1 MFCYAAL
8 DLPPWGSYRG
18 PYGDVISRVG
28 VYEHHATDAV
38 NAINY
43 DYRAFDT
50 LGEEF
55 ILFTAVLGVMMLLR
69 REEGET
75 TRDVGKVEDRIP
87 LSTTVQATAMPA
99 ILLTVVFGFYIGLHG
114 QLTPGGG
121 FQAGV
126 ILASVP
132 FLLYVCENT
141 GAFRRITSHTAVEV
155 VEAAGAASYA
165 LIGLAPLVIGVPL
178 LTNILPLGTTGDVFS
193 SGTIALISACIGV
206 EVTAAFLLVGYT
218 YLEEI
223 ITGQIHEDRCW
234 TRRACLRA
242 DAAVPYIF
250 LAARRIR
257 IKPLPAADADLSSR
271 HVRIQP
277 HCRYLQYVRL
287 L

>member
-1 MFCYAAL
+1 MTEKTRRVVFLFFGGIFFLLFCYATI

-28 VYEHHATDAV
+28 VYERHATDIV

-43 DYRAFDT
+43 DYRGFDT

-69 REEGET
+69 REEGQS
-75 TRDVGKVEDRIP
+75 TRDVGKVEDRMH
-87 LSTTVQATAMPA
+87 LSTTVRSLAMPA
-99 ILLTVVFGFYIGLHG
+99 ILLTIVFGFDIGLHG

-121 FQAGV
+121 FQGGV
-126 ILASVP
+126 ILASAL

-141 GAFRRITSHTAVEV
+141 ESFRRITSHTAVEII
-155 VEAAGAASYA
+155 EAIGAGSYA
-165 LIGLAPLVIGVPL
+165 LIGLAPLFIALPF

-193 SGTIALISACIGV
+193 SGTIALISACVGV

-223 ITGQIHEDRCW
+223 ITGQ
-234 TRRACLRA
+234 
-242 DAAVPYIF
+242 VPEE
-250 LAARRIR
+250 
-257 IKPLPAADADLSSR
+257 
-271 HVRIQP
+271 
-277 HCRYLQYVRL
+277 
-287 L
+287 